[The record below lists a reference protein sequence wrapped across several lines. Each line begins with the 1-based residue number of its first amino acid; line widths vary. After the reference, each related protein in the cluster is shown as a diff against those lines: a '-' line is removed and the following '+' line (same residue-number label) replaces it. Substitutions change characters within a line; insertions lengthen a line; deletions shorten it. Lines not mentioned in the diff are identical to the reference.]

1 MKVRIIMHVFKS
13 IFTLTVFCAHIF
25 TVDTHAAAENDAR
38 VALVAGMI
46 AGATEPCIMQPLTT
60 LKNRAQFSKQAAAQ
74 LPALSIRELWR
85 GATVAAVCLGINTGI
100 QTGIHAAI
108 MPYVQNQLL
117 SSLGAGALSAY
128 IIAGPAE
135 LIIAQQQLH
144 GTTAKNTFQ
153 SVYKH
158 AGLRTLWRGTSWC
171 AAREALFTAG
181 YLSLAPECAEQFKK
195 KGVPALPAQIVG
207 GVCGGIVA
215 MVLSHSA
222 DTIKTR
228 IMADV
233 PHGMHGSYRYRTG
246 LDVVKEMS
254 GAEGSLKPLFKGLV
268 PRVVNGTFAI
278 TWFALAGP
286 YIQKQI
292 VAAQK

>member
-1 MKVRIIMHVFKS
+1 MNARYGVFALIVYCCVIAS
-13 IFTLTVFCAHIF
+13 IS
-25 TVDTHAAAENDAR
+25 DTHAAAENDAR

-60 LKNRAQFSKQAAAQ
+60 LKNRAQFSKQTTAQ

-100 QTGIHAAI
+100 QTGLYAAM
-108 MPYVQNQLL
+108 MPHMQNQLL

-144 GTTAKNTFQ
+144 AANAKNTFKFI
-153 SVYKH
+153 YKH
-158 AGLRTLWRGTSWC
+158 AGIKAFWRGTAWC
-171 AAREALFTAG
+171 AGREALFAAG
-181 YLSLAPECAEQFKK
+181 YLSLAPQCAEQLKK
-195 KGVPALPAQIVG
+195 QGVPALPAQIAG
-207 GVCGGIVA
+207 GICGGIVA
-215 MVLSHSA
+215 MVLSHPT

-228 IMADV
+228 MMADV
-233 PHGMHGSYRYRTG
+233 PHDMHAAYRYATG
-246 LDVVKEMS
+246 LDVIKEMTR
-254 GAEGSLKPLFKGLV
+254 AEGSLKPLFKGLV
-268 PRVVNGTFAI
+268 PRVANGTFAI

-286 YIQKQI
+286 YIQQKMNTAKNQI
-292 VAAQK
+292 